1 MRTHIKH
8 FINWQ
13 AQGCVAKGFRVR
25 HTAHIDDK
33 GVIRQVTNPSCAIG
47 PEPLDQF
54 YLE

>member
-25 HTAHIDDK
+25 HTAHIYNK
-33 GVIRQVTNPSCAIG
+33 GVSRQLTGNLFTVPAHIAA
-47 PEPLDQF
+47 
-54 YLE
+54 